1 MPIAKDYSRA
11 SQWLKTEHFVTAITS
26 VETIV
31 RHTPIR
37 RMGTAYYG
45 NPQMPKIK
53 LFAVPAA
60 MIATGFG
67 VWAASNSNAH
77 VAPSVGQVDPIQVM
91 TTAKDLPP
99 TVKDLPTIEFADHT
113 FVFPH

>member
-1 MPIAKDYSRA
+1 MRIAKDYSRA

-31 RHTPIR
+31 RHTPIC
-37 RMGTAYYG
+37 RMGTAYYAE
-45 NPQMPKIK
+45 PSDAQDQTVCRSCRYDR
-53 LFAVPAA
+53 A
-60 MIATGFG
+60 GFG